1 MNDTSSLFLAWL
13 AGGALGSLF
22 FFGLWW
28 TVKKGVSFK
37 RPALLFS
44 GSLLLRM
51 GITIAG
57 FFFVSAGHWQRLL
70 LCLIGFT
77 MARFVLMW
85 RTKSPI
91 KDKNPAAQKPLS
103 TISKGVNS

>member
-1 MNDTSSLFLAWL
+1 MDDIRALFFAWL
-13 AGGALGSLF
+13 AGGALGAFF

-28 TVKKGVSFK
+28 TVKNGVSSK

-57 FFFVSAGHWQRLL
+57 FFFVSAGRWQRLMM
-70 LCLIGFT
+70 CLIGFA
-77 MARFVLMW
+77 MARFVLLW
-85 RTKSPI
+85 RAKSHV
-91 KDKNPAAQKPLS
+91 KYMNQAS
-103 TISKGVNS
+103 

>member
-1 MNDTSSLFLAWL
+1 MIDIGQLFLAWL
-13 AGGALGSLF
+13 AGGALGAFF

-28 TVKKGVSFK
+28 TVKNGVSSK

-57 FFFVSAGHWQRLL
+57 FFLVSDGRWQRLL

-77 MARFVLMW
+77 MARVVLMW
-85 RTKSPI
+85 RTKSTI
-91 KDKNPAAQKPLS
+91 TDKNPPSRKSFP
-103 TISKGVNS
+103 TI

>member
-1 MNDTSSLFLAWL
+1 MDDIRALFFAWL
-13 AGGALGSLF
+13 AGGALGAFF

-28 TVKKGVSFK
+28 TVKNGVSSK

-57 FFFVSAGHWQRLL
+57 FFFVSAGRWQRLMM
-70 LCLIGFT
+70 CLIGFA
-77 MARFVLMW
+77 MARFVLLW
-85 RTKSPI
+85 TAKSHV
-91 KDKNPAAQKPLS
+91 KYMNQAS
-103 TISKGVNS
+103 